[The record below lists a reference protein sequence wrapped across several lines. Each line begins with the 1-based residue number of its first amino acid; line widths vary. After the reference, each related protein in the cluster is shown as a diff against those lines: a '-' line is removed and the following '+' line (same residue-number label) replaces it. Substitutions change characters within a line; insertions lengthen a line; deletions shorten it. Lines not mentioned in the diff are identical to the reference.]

1 MVYIQIGMI
10 FHVIM
15 NMIICIRII
24 IQTQTEIELFSII
37 SLPQLPD
44 NSIIQ
49 LMSDSQVRNDTSQSC
64 RYEHTVLW

>member
-49 LMSDSQVRNDTSQSC
+49 LMSDSQVRNDASQSC